1 MEPCANTQGED
12 MNVATTSTRTQVRD
26 PICGTDV
33 DPATYP
39 KSSMALEL
47 AVPTYTARQVHYT
60 CPIHPRD
67 RAGGASN
74 QIGRNVVASK
84 TEITFTSLAAFAEQR
99 AGARLALRKR
109 TTGRDQHGNTERRST

>member
-1 MEPCANTQGED
+1 
-12 MNVATTSTRTQVRD
+12 
-26 PICGTDV
+26 
-33 DPATYP
+33 
-39 KSSMALEL
+39 MALER

-74 QIGRNVVASK
+74 QIGRNVVASQ

-109 TTGRDQHGNTERRST
+109 TTGRYQQGNTERRPTRPEEHTSELQSLLRLTYADFCFKKNN